1 MKWLKRIVVGLFAVI
16 FLVAAGGWW
25 ALRSSLPQTE
35 GSVAVKGASGPI
47 EIVREANGIPH
58 ISAKTELDAYFG
70 LGFAHAQDR
79 LWQMEMNRRVAS
91 GRTAEIL
98 GEKAVDVDK
107 FLRTLGVRRNAE
119 EIFKR
124 ATPQTKAML
133 EAYARGVNAFL
144 DSRKGMLPPE
154 FLITQAPA
162 PEPWTPV
169 DSVAWTTMMAWS
181 LAGNWT
187 NELTRFQL
195 AQKTTLST
203 AQINEFVWQ
212 YPGVAAPNTLDYAA
226 FYRGLGTKLA
236 STAQEAGELLAHA
249 PMKPEEGMGSN
260 NWVVNGTR
268 SETGKPLLANDPHLT
283 LEAPALWY
291 FARLYVPGSPGLPLL
306 DTIGATLP
314 GVPGVVLGR
323 NQKIAWGWTNTN
335 PDVADFFLERVKPD
349 DSNQYQTPEGWAKFE
364 SYSETIKVKGKPDVP
379 LTVRRTRHGPVL
391 SGVFPGSI
399 DHSNKIIP
407 GGYVLAFTWTAI
419 QPEDRTVNAL
429 PLLSKAQNWAEF
441 KEAVRDYGGPM
452 QNMVYADVD
461 GNIGLILPGRV
472 PIRKPEN
479 DLKGVAPAPG
489 WDAKYDWAGF
499 IPFDELYSSYNPA
512 GGTIITANEK
522 TVSDDYKPYITSEW
536 FPPFRA
542 RRIHELMQQKSKHTL
557 ASFRDM
563 HADVKSPWMG
573 DLLPNLKKTA
583 ARSADAKAAFALID
597 RWDGTM
603 DATRPEPLIAAAW
616 MREMS
621 RHLYRD
627 ELGADL
633 FKAFFDHRGQFMV
646 NTLNDMNGQSRWCD
660 ITSTPAKETCG
671 EIQAIALDA
680 AVEDLKRRYGTDMS
694 KWKWGSAHYA
704 KSEHRPFSRVK
715 PLDKW
720 FDIRTAVGGDTF
732 TVNVSRYVIRN
743 DEEPF
748 AGRHAASVRFL
759 YDLSDLEKSR
769 FIYQTGQSGHPMSPL
784 YRAFAKPWGEVD
796 YVPMRL
802 DKAKAS
808 VGSLGTLTLESA
820 R

>member
-1 MKWLKRIVVGLFAVI
+1 MKWFKRGLVGVLGLVLI
-16 FLVAAGGWW
+16 VAAGGWW
-25 ALRSSLPQTE
+25 ALRSSLPQTA
-35 GSVAVKGASGPI
+35 GTLAVKGAGGPI
-47 EIVREANGIPH
+47 DIMREANGIAH
-58 ISAKTELDAYFG
+58 ISAKTEQDAYFG

-98 GEKAVDVDK
+98 GDKALDVDK

-124 ATPQTKAML
+124 ATPQTKAVL

-144 DSRKGMLPPE
+144 ESRKGLLPPE

-169 DSVAWTTMMAWS
+169 DSVAWVTMMAWS

-195 AQKTTLST
+195 ALKTSMST
-203 AQINEFVWQ
+203 AQINEFTWQ
-212 YPGVAAPNTLDYAA
+212 YPGVPTPNTLDFASL
-226 FYRGLGTKLA
+226 YRGLGPKLA
-236 STAQEAGELLAHA
+236 STATQAGELLALA

-260 NWVVNGTR
+260 NWVVDGTR

-291 FARLYVPGSPGLPLL
+291 FARLEAPGLN
-306 DTIGATLP
+306 TIGATLP

-323 NQKIAWGWTNTN
+323 NQRIAWGWTNTN
-335 PDVADFFLERVKPD
+335 PDVADFFLERVKLD
-349 DSNQYQTPEGWAKFE
+349 DANQYQTPEGWAKFE
-364 SYSETIKVKGKPDVP
+364 TLTETIKVKGKPDVP
-379 LTVRRTRHGPVL
+379 LTNRRTRHGPVL
-391 SGVFPGSI
+391 TGVFPGAI

-407 GGYVLAFTWTAI
+407 GGYVLAFAWTAI

-429 PLLSKAQNWAEF
+429 ASLAKAQNWAEF
-441 KEAVRDYGGPM
+441 KESVRDYGGPM
-452 QNMVYADVD
+452 QNMVYADVE

-499 IPFDELYSSYNPA
+499 IPFEELYSSYNPA

-522 TVSDDYKPYITSEW
+522 TVSDDYKPYLTSEW

-542 RRIHELMQQKSKHTL
+542 RRINELMQQKDKHSL

-573 DLLPNLKKTA
+573 DLLPHLKKTVP
-583 ARSADAKAAFALID
+583 RGADAKTAFALIEK
-597 RWDGTM
+597 WDGTM
-603 DATRPEPLIAAAW
+603 EAQRAEPLIAAAW
-616 MREMS
+616 MRELS
-621 RHLYRD
+621 RQVYRD
-627 ELGADL
+627 ELGEDL
-633 FKAFFDHRGQFMV
+633 FKAYFDHRGQFMV
-646 NTLNDMNGQSRWCD
+646 NTLADMNGQGRWCD
-660 ITSTPAKETCG
+660 ITTTPTKETCG
-671 EIQAIALDA
+671 ELQAIALDA
-680 AVEDLKRRYGTDMS
+680 AIDDLKKRYGPDMS
-694 KWKWGSAHYA
+694 KWQWGHAHYA

-743 DEEPF
+743 EAEPF

-784 YRAFAKPWGEVD
+784 YRAFAEPWGKVE

-802 DKAKAS
+802 DRAKA
-808 VGSLGTLTLESA
+808 GTGGLGTLRLDNA